1 MKREGEQVCVIISKD
16 ILTEMDNM
24 IKKDFFASRSSITR
38 RALKEFI
45 DKQKILA

>member
-24 IKKDFFASRSSITR
+24 VRTDLFASRSSIIR

-45 DKQKILA
+45 DKSKILS